1 MSLSAS
7 SIALSVGAVAVVLAA
22 CTGSADSESA
32 AGTPAAPA
40 PPTPTNTVAP
50 TVTAEELPPAAT
62 TTTPTTTTPSTDLAN
77 DQILSVVGV
86 VIVVD
91 GNLTGI
97 NSFTIRLDDG
107 TDRAFIPE
115 PDALFDTGPF
125 SHIRDHLASGTPIRV
140 DYLAFEDG
148 SNVAIGA
155 GDA

>member
-22 CTGSADSESA
+22 CSGSADSESA

-62 TTTPTTTTPSTDLAN
+62 TTTLSTDSTT
-77 DQILSVVGV
+77 DQILSVLGV

-91 GNLTGI
+91 GNLSGI

>member
-1 MSLSAS
+1 MSLSAP

-22 CTGSADSESA
+22 CTGSADSEAA
-32 AGTPAAPA
+32 AGTSAAPA

-50 TVTAEELPPAAT
+50 TVTAKAPPPAT
-62 TTTPTTTTPSTDLAN
+62 TTTTPSTNSAT

-86 VIVVD
+86 VIGVD
-91 GNLTGI
+91 GNLSGI

-107 TDRAFIPE
+107 TDRAFVPE
-115 PDALFDTGPF
+115 PDALFDNGPF
-125 SHIRDHLASGTPIRV
+125 SHIRDHLASGAPIHV
-140 DYLAFEDG
+140 DYLALEDG

>member
-1 MSLSAS
+1 MSLSAP

-22 CTGSADSESA
+22 CTGSVDSESA
-32 AGTPAAPA
+32 AGTSAAPA

-50 TVTAEELPPAAT
+50 TVTAEEPPPAAT
-62 TTTPTTTTPSTDLAN
+62 TTTPSTDSAT

-91 GNLTGI
+91 GNLSGI
-97 NSFTIRLDDG
+97 NSFTIRVDDG

-115 PDALFDTGPF
+115 PDALFDNGPF
-125 SHIRDHLASGTPIRV
+125 SHIRDHLASGTPIHV
-140 DYLAFEDG
+140 DYLALEDG

>member
-1 MSLSAS
+1 MSLNAP

-22 CTGSADSESA
+22 CTGSVDSESA
-32 AGTPAAPA
+32 AGTSAAPA

-50 TVTAEELPPAAT
+50 TVTAEEPPPAAT
-62 TTTPTTTTPSTDLAN
+62 TTTPSTDSAT

-91 GNLTGI
+91 GNLSGI

-107 TDRAFIPE
+107 TDSAFVPE
-115 PDALFDTGPF
+115 PDALFDNGPF
-125 SHIRDHLASGTPIRV
+125 SHIRDHLASGAPIQV
-140 DYLAFEDG
+140 DYLALEDG